1 MLEQKIISP
10 KELAK
15 FGNIETLNEQAK
27 SLVVQQQATWE
38 LAAKNYAALKNI
50 QTRTFD
56 FDRFKIVAQ
65 FNPGRI
71 RSSAAKTDEQSIA
84 ERPCFLCVKNLPD
97 LQKGILFQNRY
108 LVLTNPYP
116 VFTQHLT
123 LAHLQHTA
131 QRIKNHFVEML
142 EFSAALPDFTV
153 FYNGPQCGA
162 SAPDHFH
169 FQAGLKGLLPIES
182 EYEILEKDFAEMLFQ
197 NKNSKVIAAEQ
208 CLRRFVSI
216 VSSDKNRIQ
225 TAFENIY
232 QTLETGGQE
241 EPMMNI
247 LCNFMEGYWR
257 LIIFPREKQRP
268 THFFRTDGKQ
278 LIVSPAAV
286 ELSGILILPRKED
299 FEKITKREVEE
310 IYDEVV
316 INKESFEQLKQALKH
331 GLSSLR

>member
-38 LAAKNYAALKNI
+38 LASKNYAALKNI

-65 FNPGRI
+65 SNPGRI

-108 LVLTNPYP
+108 LILTNPYP

-123 LAHLQHTA
+123 LPHLQHTP
-131 QRIKNHFVEML
+131 QRIRNHFTKML
-142 EFSAALPDFTV
+142 EFSAALPDFTL
-153 FYNGPQCGA
+153 FYNGPKCGA

-169 FQAGLKGLLPIES
+169 FQAGLKGLLPIETEFETLEKS
-182 EYEILEKDFAEMLFQ
+182 FSEILYQKDTTEA
-197 NKNSKVIAAEQ
+197 IAVEQ
-208 CLRRFVSI
+208 YFRRFLAI
-216 VSSDKNRIQ
+216 VSKDKNAIHSI
-225 TAFENIY
+225 FEKIY
-232 QTLETGGQE
+232 RSLESNTHE

-331 GLSSLR
+331 GLTFRR